1 MADSPTPPYRRRRA
15 FALAGLIAAV
25 LALVLIVVAAL
36 GSGGDGDGGGA
47 LPVTTSGATT
57 RAGSGAA
64 TTSTTAAV
72 AGPARDMGEPGP
84 PRPVP
89 ILMYHVVSD
98 PFPDSPY
105 PDLYVPKAEFADQMR
120 ALKDAGY
127 TAVTLQEAWDSWH
140 ADGPLPA
147 KPVVVSF
154 DDGYHSH
161 LANAL
166 PVLRALGWPGVLN
179 LELKNIRSD
188 YGLTAPQVR
197 QLIDAGW
204 ELDSHTIDHPD
215 LTTVDA
221 ATLQHEVADSRT
233 ELKHRFGVPVN
244 FFCYPAGRY
253 DDAAIA
259 AVRAAGYLAATTTE
273 PGLAQPGEADR
284 FTLHRVRVNNG
295 VSGSTLVAQLAGLGA
310 DG

>member
-1 MADSPTPPYRRRRA
+1 MASSPTPSERRRRVVALGGLVAA
-15 FALAGLIAAV
+15 FAAVVIA
-25 LALVLIVVAAL
+25 VVAAL
-36 GSGGDGDGGGA
+36 GGGSGGGA
-47 LPVTTSGATT
+47 RVTPATHRVVSEVRPGRHALRPQT
-57 RAGSGAA
+57 PG
-64 TTSTTAAV
+64 T
-72 AGPARDMGEPGP
+72 PGP

-89 ILMYHVVSD
+89 ILMYHVISD
-98 PFPDSPY
+98 PLPASPY
-105 PDLYVPKAEFADQMR
+105 PDLYVPKAEFAEQMQ
-120 ALKDAGY
+120 ALKGAGY
-127 TAVTLQEAWDSWH
+127 TAVTLQQWWDAWH
-140 ADGPLPA
+140 AHGPLPA
-147 KPVVVSF
+147 KPLVVSF

-161 LANAL
+161 FANAF

-197 QLIDAGW
+197 TLIAAGW

-221 ATLQHEVADSRT
+221 TALRHEVADSRA
-233 ELKHRFGVPVN
+233 ELKRRFGVAVN

-273 PGLAQPGEADR
+273 SGLAEPDEADR
-284 FTLHRVRVNNG
+284 YTLPRVRVNNG
-295 VSGSTLVAQLAGLGA
+295 VSGSALVGQLASLS
-310 DG
+310 

>member
-1 MADSPTPPYRRRRA
+1 MAESPTPPYRRRRVL
-15 FALAGLIAAV
+15 ALAGLIAAL
-25 LALVLIVVAAL
+25 LALVLIVVGAL
-36 GSGGDGDGGGA
+36 GSGGGGDGTQR
-47 LPVTTSGATT
+47 VTTSGGKGA

-64 TTSTTAAV
+64 TTTTSA
-72 AGPARDMGEPGP
+72 AGPARDMGDPGP

-105 PDLYVPKAEFADQMR
+105 PDLYVPKAEFADQMH

-140 ADGPLPA
+140 ANGPLPA

-197 QLIDAGW
+197 ALIAAGW

-221 ATLQHEVADSRT
+221 ATLQHEVADSRA
-233 ELKHRFGVPVN
+233 ELKRRFGVPVN

-259 AVRAAGYLAATTTE
+259 AVREAGYLAATTTE
-273 PGLAQPGEADR
+273 PGLAQPDEADR

-295 VSGSTLVAQLAGLGA
+295 VSGATLVAQLAGLGT